1 MAADGPRRSIR
12 RGLGARLWSTSKVA
26 VSAARLAA
34 RRTVGLEGDGDRRL
48 GETLAR
54 ELDQMKGMAMKV
66 GQILSYFEGILPES
80 THAAL
85 RGLQQGAQPLA
96 FETVAEVIESALGR
110 PVPQLFDAL
119 TESPVAAASI
129 GQVHRGRVGAQ
140 DVAVKV
146 QYPGIRDT
154 IDADFSR
161 IGRLAKIASLASA
174 VDGDAM
180 VAELRER
187 FVEECDYRIEAE
199 NLRQF
204 ARVFDGDPD
213 VEIPPALP
221 SHSGQT
227 VITTR
232 WAEGIDFY
240 AFVESASEARRAE
253 VARVI
258 VRFAYRCLFQLLA
271 INADPHPG
279 NYRFRFEGPTA
290 FLDFGCVRRFDP
302 AFVDAERRV
311 ARVLLDGDRAAF
323 DDAVLATG
331 MVAKPHRFDFD
342 HHWAMMRHQLAPY
355 LHPRYRLTSEYIRA
369 GMQLSGPTSPN
380 VRLLRIPPPWM
391 WYQRLQWGLHAV
403 LVRLDVEVDYGT
415 LLREALEGP
424 VTPLPDAA

>member
-1 MAADGPRRSIR
+1 MGNDDGPRRSIR

-48 GETLAR
+48 GETLAA

-85 RGLQQGAQPLA
+85 RGLQTGGQPLA
-96 FETVAEVIESALGR
+96 FETVAEVIEGALGR
-110 PVPQLFDAL
+110 PVDELFESL
-119 TESPVAAASI
+119 SESPVAAASI
-129 GQVHRGRVGAQ
+129 GQVHRGRIAGR

-146 QYPGIRDT
+146 QYPGIRET

-187 FVEECDYRIEAE
+187 FVEECDYRIEAH

-204 ARVFDGDPD
+204 AEVYADDPD
-213 VEIPPALP
+213 VEIPAAVVG
-221 SHSGQT
+221 HCAET
-227 VITTR
+227 VITTH
-232 WAEGIDFY
+232 WAEGMDFY
-240 AFVESASEARRAE
+240 TFVETADEARRAE
-253 VARVI
+253 VAGAL
-258 VRFAYRCLFQLLA
+258 VRFAYRSLFGLLA

-279 NYRFRFEGPTA
+279 NYRFRLQGPTA

-302 AFVDAERRV
+302 SFVEAERRV
-311 ARVLLDGDRAAF
+311 AKVLLAGDRAGF
-323 DDAVLATG
+323 DEAVRATG
-331 MVAKPHRFDFD
+331 MVAKPAKFDFD
-342 HHWAMMRHQLAPY
+342 HHWAMMRHQLEPY
-355 LHPRYRLTSEYIRA
+355 LHPRYRLTPDYIRA
-369 GMQLSGPTSPN
+369 GMQFSGPTSPN
-380 VRLLRIPPPWM
+380 VRILKIPPQWM

-403 LVRLDVEVDYGT
+403 LVRLNVEVDYRT
-415 LLREALEGP
+415 PMLEAIEGP
-424 VTPLPDAA
+424 VAPLSP